1 MLKCINKNNLIG
13 QEMKKLDLEFAD
25 DEISKITQ
33 AANNSDL
40 DVVNYLKEL
49 ILNEVDSVYF
59 LENNYTYD
67 KKKRVLVD
75 DEKKPIKLTELE
87 RMLVEY
93 LLSKPNQYVNVEE
106 IFKHVKKSKEM
117 SVFSL
122 RNKIKSIRDKTFKD
136 IITSKI
142 NIGYKI
148 NVIE

>member
-1 MLKCINKNNLIG
+1 MKNI
-13 QEMKKLDLEFAD
+13 DLEFAEE
-25 DEISKITQ
+25 EISKINQ
-33 AANNSDL
+33 AANNSDQDIL
-40 DVVNYLKEL
+40 NYLKEL

-67 KKKRVLVD
+67 KKKRVLID

-87 RMLVEY
+87 RMLVEH

-106 IFKHVKKSKEM
+106 IFQHVKKSKEM

-148 NVIE
+148 NVID

>member
-1 MLKCINKNNLIG
+1 
-13 QEMKKLDLEFAD
+13 MKKIDLDFAA
-25 DEISKITQ
+25 EELSKISQ
-33 AANNSDL
+33 AASNSDL
-40 DVVNYLKEL
+40 DVNTYLKDL
-49 ILNEVDSVYF
+49 ILNEIDSVFF

-67 KKKRVLVD
+67 KKKRVLIDNNKTPV
-75 DEKKPIKLTELE
+75 KLTELE
-87 RMLVEY
+87 RMLVEH

-106 IFKHVKKSKEM
+106 IFQHVKKSKEM

-148 NVIE
+148 NVID

>member
-1 MLKCINKNNLIG
+1 MSKI
-13 QEMKKLDLEFAD
+13 DLEFAQ
-25 DEISKITQ
+25 DELSKINQ
-33 AANNSDL
+33 AAANSDL
-40 DVVNYLKEL
+40 DIGSYLKEL
-49 ILNEVDSVYF
+49 ILSEVDSVYF
-59 LENNYTYD
+59 LEKNYTYD
-67 KKKRVLVD
+67 KKKRVLID
-75 DEKKPIKLTELE
+75 NKKTPVKLTELE
-87 RMLVEY
+87 RMLMEH

-106 IFKHVKKSKEM
+106 IFENVKKSKEM

>member
-1 MLKCINKNNLIG
+1 MNKI
-13 QEMKKLDLEFAD
+13 DLEFAAE
-25 DEISKITQ
+25 EISKITQ
-33 AANNSDL
+33 AANNSDK
-40 DVVNYLKEL
+40 DIVEYLKEL
-49 ILNEVDSVYF
+49 VLNEVDSVYF

-67 KKKRVLVD
+67 KKKRVLID
-75 DEKKPIKLTELE
+75 NEKKPIKLTELE
-87 RMLVEY
+87 RMLVEH

-106 IFKHVKKSKEM
+106 IFQHVKKSKEM

-148 NVIE
+148 NVID

>member
-1 MLKCINKNNLIG
+1 
-13 QEMKKLDLEFAD
+13 MKKLDLEFAD
-25 DEISKITQ
+25 EEISKINQ
-33 AANNSDL
+33 AANNCDQ
-40 DVVNYLKEL
+40 DIMNYLKEL

-67 KKKRVLVD
+67 KKKRVLID

-87 RMLVEY
+87 RMLVEH

-106 IFKHVKKSKEM
+106 IFQHVKKSKEM

-122 RNKIKSIRDKTFKD
+122 RNKIKSIRDKTFKE

>member
-1 MLKCINKNNLIG
+1 
-13 QEMKKLDLEFAD
+13 MKKLDLEFAD

>member
-1 MLKCINKNNLIG
+1 MSKI
-13 QEMKKLDLEFAD
+13 DLEFAQ
-25 DEISKITQ
+25 DELSKRNQ
-33 AANNSDL
+33 AAANSDL
-40 DVVNYLKEL
+40 DIGSYLKEL
-49 ILNEVDSVYF
+49 ILSEVDSVYF
-59 LENNYTYD
+59 LEKNYTYD
-67 KKKRVLVD
+67 KKKRVLID
-75 DEKKPIKLTELE
+75 NKKTPVKLTELE
-87 RMLVEY
+87 RMLMEH

-106 IFKHVKKSKEM
+106 IFENVKKSKEM